1 MELREA
7 ICTLMQIS
15 RTLKANRK
23 QRGALELDGM
33 ETRALINQD
42 KNIDDIIL
50 SEVSN
55 FVILIVDF
63 DFSLWTLLV

>member
-50 SEVSN
+50 SEVNN
-55 FVILIVDF
+55 FVILIVDL
-63 DFSLWTLLV
+63 DFSL